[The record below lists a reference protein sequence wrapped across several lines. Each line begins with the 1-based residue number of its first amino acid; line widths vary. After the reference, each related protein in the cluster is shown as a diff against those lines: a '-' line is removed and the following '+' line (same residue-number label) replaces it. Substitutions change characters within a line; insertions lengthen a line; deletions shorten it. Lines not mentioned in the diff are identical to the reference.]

1 MKTFLAPNGEYI
13 TVPDGRVTTFG
24 LSKEQSIVV
33 ENSLPAKGYELLDT
47 DAPTDLIAISAVA
60 IIINAAA
67 LDAESREM
75 IFDYY
80 IEVSDCTDETVFWIG
95 SPKPP
100 KNLRTK
106 FKCYERFDELAANL
120 KYHLLSAHS
129 KSKKAK
135 DFSKQ
140 LMECLLIMKLIRSRP
155 GIRTQELV
163 EELELSTRTVQRYI
177 STLQAA
183 GEWIAYD
190 HTKKGWY
197 LQDGVSPLFDNF

>member
-1 MKTFLAPNGEYI
+1 MKTIFATNGEYI
-13 TVPDGRVTTFG
+13 TIPDGRVITFG
-24 LSKEQSIVV
+24 LSEQQNNLVK
-33 ENSLPAKGYELLDT
+33 NALPTQGYDLLDT
-47 DAPTDLIAISAVA
+47 DAPTDLIAISAA
-60 IIINAAA
+60 ALIINAAA
-67 LDAESREM
+67 LDIERSEM

-80 IEVSDCTDETVFWIG
+80 IEIGDCTDETVFWLG
-95 SPKPP
+95 YPKPP
-100 KNLRTK
+100 SHLRAK
-106 FKCYERFDELAANL
+106 FKCYQNFEELAVNF

-140 LMECLLIMKLIRSRP
+140 LMECLLIMKLIRSHP